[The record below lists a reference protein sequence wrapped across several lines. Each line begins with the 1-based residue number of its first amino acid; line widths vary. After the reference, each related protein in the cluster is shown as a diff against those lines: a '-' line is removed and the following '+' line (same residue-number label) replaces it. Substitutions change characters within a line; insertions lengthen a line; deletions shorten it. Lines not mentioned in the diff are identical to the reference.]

1 MGIEGN
7 SEHFKKMAA
16 EMRDSV
22 KAFIKKK
29 PLLPSTMVQD
39 EWKLRLHACL
49 LDKEMDFLSR
59 FIKLQDTLHR
69 YKGPLDADHCMKA
82 LKNYIKYSDATYFNY
97 FVDTLSRKRE
107 LNQFKENYPRLAILA
122 EALRALHD
130 TKDNYKRASK
140 NAFTRSRNIEDAQHC
155 YALFKLRVTKTLPE
169 LQLKLSK
176 EHKMKENK
184 LWKKHHCNINNIIS
198 GLNRACQLIDQCQ
211 TMLANADDLKQKAA
225 WVRASSLY
233 MDVLRNDDV
242 LELLEHMRN
251 ANLTSANCGNFK
263 HLAYAQVKELKD
275 KRRKL
280 YNDSLEVIAQRLH
293 HAKNTNDFLDI
304 ADSYA
309 QVNRLNNGLSIAPVL
324 KMQAIYLKLGDNL
337 TECKD
342 TSEAEKYYLQGI
354 NLEKTQYTDLFKQKL
369 TEIAE
374 RKWKCRMRVDPNAKR
389 PAVNLDSIPI
399 VTERD
404 RKYIIND
411 IRNILYQNIEG
422 NPNGREF
429 INKDIIILD
438 NPYRYSIDTD
448 TSGVM
453 SVLSEL
459 DFPLGYAIGDEYA
472 EQQRV
477 EKMIMAVAKAYQ
489 KHHKSIVMIKI
500 TSVGSADN
508 TPFRDKQICI
518 PEVEDYSGKQQ
529 VFPCYTNDT
538 LLLGGLMCGNS
549 DQKNLALAYLRA
561 YRREQLIRAFF
572 EESKTVIPI
581 QYNSC
586 GQVSPEKGAKYR
598 YVNTTYEFILK

>member
-1 MGIEGN
+1 
-7 SEHFKKMAA
+7 
-16 EMRDSV
+16 
-22 KAFIKKK
+22 
-29 PLLPSTMVQD
+29 
-39 EWKLRLHACL
+39 
-49 LDKEMDFLSR
+49 
-59 FIKLQDTLHR
+59 
-69 YKGPLDADHCMKA
+69 MKA

-155 YALFKLRVTKTLPE
+155 YALFKLRVTKALPE

-176 EHKMKENK
+176 EHKMRENK
-184 LWKKHHCNINNIIS
+184 LWKKHRCDINGIIY
-198 GLNRACQLIDQCQ
+198 GLNRACKLIDSCQ
-211 TMLANADDLKQKAA
+211 SMLTIADELQRNAA
-225 WVRASSLY
+225 WVRASGLY

-242 LELLEHMRN
+242 LELLGHMSSVN
-251 ANLTSANCGNFK
+251 GANCGNFK
-263 HLAYAQVKELKD
+263 YLAYAQIKELKE

-280 YNDSLEVIAQRLH
+280 YNDSLEMIAQRLH
-293 HAKNTNDFLDI
+293 HATSTNDFLDI

-324 KMQAIYLKLGDNL
+324 KMQTIYLKLGDNL

-342 TSEAEKYYLQGI
+342 TLEAEKYYLQGI
-354 NLEKTQYTDLFKQKL
+354 LLEKTQYTAIFKQKL
-369 TEIAE
+369 NEIAE
-374 RKWKCRMRVDPNAKR
+374 RKWKCRKRVDPNAKR

-429 INKDIIILD
+429 INKDIIIHD

-459 DFPLGYAIGDEYA
+459 DFPLGYAIGNEYV

-489 KHHKSIVMIKI
+489 KHQKSIVRIKI

-508 TPFRDKQICI
+508 TPFRDKQSCI
-518 PEVEDYSGKQQ
+518 PEVEDYSGKQL
-529 VFPCYTNDT
+529 VFQCYSNDT
-538 LLLGGLMCGNS
+538 LLLGALMCGNS

-561 YRREQLIRAFF
+561 YRREKLIQDFF
-572 EESKTVIPI
+572 EESKIVIPI

-586 GQVSPEKGAKYR
+586 GQVSSQKGAKYR